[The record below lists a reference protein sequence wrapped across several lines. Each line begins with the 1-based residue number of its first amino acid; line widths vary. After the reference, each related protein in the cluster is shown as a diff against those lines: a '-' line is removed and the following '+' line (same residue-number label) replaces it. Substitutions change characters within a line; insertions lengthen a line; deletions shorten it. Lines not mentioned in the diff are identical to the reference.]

1 MTITVEILNDKV
13 LKLLKNLEQLKL
25 LRLRLPKKK
34 GSPKTVI
41 EPLGKD
47 IEQVEAMENFETG
60 IIKHLRKDLT
70 LHELLEEQ
78 HFKGF
83 DRKELDKLAKE
94 INIQEPIEELLAM
107 LKP

>member
-1 MTITVEILNDKV
+1 MK
-13 LKLLKNLEQLKL
+13 
-25 LRLRLPKKK
+25 
-34 GSPKTVI
+34 
-41 EPLGKD
+41 
-47 IEQVEAMENFETG
+47 NFETG
-60 IIKHLRKDLT
+60 IIKPLRKDLT
-70 LHELLEEQ
+70 LHQLLEEQ